1 MKTTPTQTQLLK
13 RICGFG
19 YSVTVFDENFVEF
32 LNPKEDIYIVINLQL
47 KNIGVYRNVKLKDGT
62 WVEFPCSLEFKLFN
76 ILSEFLL
83 TLEE

>member
-1 MKTTPTQTQLLK
+1 MQTTPTQTKLLQ

-19 YSVTVFDENFVEF
+19 YSVTVFNENFIEF
-32 LNPKEDIYIVINLQL
+32 LNPKEDVTIVLNLQF
-47 KNIGVYRNVKLKDGT
+47 KNIGVYKSIKLKDGP
-62 WVEFPCSLEFKLFN
+62 WSDFPYALDFKLFN